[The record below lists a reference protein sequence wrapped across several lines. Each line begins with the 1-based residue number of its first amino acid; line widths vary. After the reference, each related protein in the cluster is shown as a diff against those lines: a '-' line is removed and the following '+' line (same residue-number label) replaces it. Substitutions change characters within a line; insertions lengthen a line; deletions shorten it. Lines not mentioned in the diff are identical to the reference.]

1 MQSRPDSSKRKHK
14 YQLNIMIACSIIRA
28 EMNNTQRKTSVSK
41 CAETKK
47 EDVRKLLKSIGF
59 HVEIG
64 VAVFNL

>member
-47 EDVRKLLKSIGF
+47 EDVRKLLRVLDF
-59 HVEIG
+59 M
-64 VAVFNL
+64 

>member
-1 MQSRPDSSKRKHK
+1 
-14 YQLNIMIACSIIRA
+14 
-28 EMNNTQRKTSVSK
+28 MNNMQRKTSVSE

-64 VAVFNL
+64 IAVFNL